1 MFRIFHCVFRIAHLK
16 HWLENDKCAADL
28 LYLDCALDTAL
39 ETKTWTF
46 LKIRLTL
53 LLRAFLTT
61 LQDDLELLK
70 QHQMKGHQKLG
81 HIKTMLIQ
89 FRITEKRILSE
100 ALDYV
105 EQRTKP

>member
-1 MFRIFHCVFRIAHLK
+1 MPSPILVEHLK
-16 HWLENDKCAADL
+16 HWLENDKCASDL
-28 LYLDCALDTAL
+28 LYQDCALETAL
-39 ETKTWTF
+39 ETKTWAF

-53 LLRAFLTT
+53 LLRAFPTT
-61 LQDDLELLK
+61 LKDDLNILET
-70 QHQMKGHQKLG
+70 HQKKGQQKLG

-100 ALDYV
+100 ALEYV